1 MRKCNNILR
10 YKAVIDGVDRVI
22 SIPSIVDKGTIFI
35 AEGRYFN
42 TEDNQIICTVG
53 YSMIDVIK
61 YITEFDSA
69 TRFVLNGG
77 TWKTL
82 GIDNVSSVI
91 FEEQGIIYIKLQ
103 RDLKIAE
110 DDFTTG
116 LAFNKKTPAITT
128 PIGDGSTIKLP
139 TNIIS
144 IEQSKKF
151 QIIAVCRN
159 NNMIVTS
166 PILNYNVT
174 DNTICKVDFEGLV
187 TGLKEGATT
196 IVINYN
202 DEEVI
207 LNITITHSIVVPII
221 TYNIVAS
228 QGSNI
233 NYINTEA
240 VKSYKMQDQNNV
252 DVVGFNFT
260 FSLEQSELN
269 SLITPQEIISN
280 LVSVTSISTKLTA
293 SSVKGHF
300 YLVATCN
307 ENGVTTKRD
316 LRVKGTFNI

>member
-1 MRKCNNILR
+1 M
-10 YKAVIDGVDRVI
+10 
-22 SIPSIVDKGTIFI
+22 
-35 AEGRYFN
+35 
-42 TEDNQIICTVG
+42 
-53 YSMIDVIK
+53 
-61 YITEFDSA
+61 
-69 TRFVLNGG
+69 
-77 TWKTL
+77 
-82 GIDNVSSVI
+82 
-91 FEEQGIIYIKLQ
+91 
-103 RDLKIAE
+103 
-110 DDFTTG
+110 
-116 LAFNKKTPAITT
+116 
-128 PIGDGSTIKLP
+128 
-139 TNIIS
+139 
-144 IEQSKKF
+144 
-151 QIIAVCRN
+151 
-159 NNMIVTS
+159 
-166 PILNYNVT
+166 
-174 DNTICKVDFEGLV
+174 
-187 TGLKEGATT
+187 
-196 IVINYN
+196 
-202 DEEVI
+202 
-207 LNITITHSIVVPII
+207 PII